1 MKVDPQRIES
11 PFDEGKFPQSE
22 LHQLGSLVQN
32 VNLMS
37 GSLLLNYCCTVLLH
51 CTHKNIRFTSKTAGY
66 TYYTREQK
74 KIPTTLLMHSSTEVF
89 EKQIEH
95 LLNGTLSWKLS

>member
-32 VNLMS
+32 VNVWQS
-37 GSLLLNYCCTVLLH
+37 SIELLLYSVIALYTQKHSIYV
-51 CTHKNIRFTSKTAGY
+51 KNSGLYLIHT
-66 TYYTREQK
+66 
-74 KIPTTLLMHSSTEVF
+74 
-89 EKQIEH
+89 
-95 LLNGTLSWKLS
+95 